1 MFYLNTSIKLYRNVD
16 IICIMSIK
24 FLFQNL
30 KYRFWWIYSQNL
42 IFNSYDKIGKNR

>member
-16 IICIMSIK
+16 IICIMFIK
-24 FLFQNL
+24 FSFQNL
-30 KYRFWWIYSQNL
+30 KYRFWWIYKNL